1 MRNHLLILVASAS
14 ISLGLGACGAADRSP
29 AAAKR
34 LADSLATLNAR
45 IPRLT
50 LMTVPSDSIRQAATC
65 IRDSIP
71 LGVLVECSL
80 PGGSAFTLHNDTI
93 VGIQDGPR
101 YVSLDSRPV
110 EAQWNSTIG
119 LPYVESMGP
128 ATYFTVAND
137 SNSVEAIWDGMN
149 LSRTFVTLTRTPEG
163 GVIRRVVGNC
173 DPRASHRPVKGCDR

>member
-1 MRNHLLILVASAS
+1 MRNHLLILIASAS
-14 ISLGLGACGAADRSP
+14 LASGLGACGAADRSP

-34 LADSLATLNAR
+34 MADSLAALNAR

-80 PGGSAFTLHNDTI
+80 PGGSAFTMHNDTI

-101 YVSLDSRPV
+101 YVALDDRPV
-110 EAQWNSTIG
+110 AEQWNSTIG
-119 LPYVESMGP
+119 LPYVESLGP

-137 SNSVEAIWDGMN
+137 SNGVEAIWDGID

-163 GVIRRVVGNC
+163 GVIRRVVGDC